1 MLQLSSPLHHLIT
14 LSFVGLKSNVS
25 ELFNKTLLSWS
36 QKGSDGLVSDTQEAE
51 CQLLSSCAL
60 CISSLVKSLKARCLH
75 LLPQIVKPLV
85 SALKSINVA
94 VRTGISNQ
102 NLTIFQ
108 LAILRTIATIAEI
121 LPGFLLSH
129 LPLIFSN
136 DALPTT
142 TSQNGA
148 GYEDNAV
155 VAASK
160 HLEISLATK
169 TPVRQL
175 VPCLS
180 SALVKTLAQGKA
192 SGFEEACT
200 LLRVMNIAI
209 ENVAKSDLT
218 PVVGKVF
225 NGLVTTYAHEGD
237 EKSTTQLLL
246 GANKCLLS
254 LVMKLSEAQ
263 LRPLYA
269 RLREWRGNIDGNKG
283 SSALSSRRYAF
294 WSLSAELSKALK
306 SIFFPCLTSVISDV
320 IDELVSRYYEDA

>member
-1 MLQLSSPLHHLIT
+1 
-14 LSFVGLKSNVS
+14 
-25 ELFNKTLLSWS
+25 
-36 QKGSDGLVSDTQEAE
+36 
-51 CQLLSSCAL
+51 
-60 CISSLVKSLKARCLH
+60 
-75 LLPQIVKPLV
+75 
-85 SALKSINVA
+85 
-94 VRTGISNQ
+94 
-102 NLTIFQ
+102 
-108 LAILRTIATIAEI
+108 
-121 LPGFLLSH
+121 
-129 LPLIFSN
+129 
-136 DALPTT
+136 
-142 TSQNGA
+142 
-148 GYEDNAV
+148 
-155 VAASK
+155 
-160 HLEISLATK
+160 
-169 TPVRQL
+169 
-175 VPCLS
+175 
-180 SALVKTLAQGKA
+180 
-192 SGFEEACT
+192 
-200 LLRVMNIAI
+200 MNIAR